1 MTRFTVDSD
10 AVASAAAAITGT
22 VARLQG
28 EVTALHGQ
36 LEGLQGVWTGSAAVA
51 FHGVVQQWR
60 TTQTSVEEVLAS
72 IDRALRMAGQQYVET
87 ELANAR
93 LFA

>member
-1 MTRFTVDSD
+1 MTRFTVDSE
-10 AVASAAAAITGT
+10 AVTAAAGAISGT

-28 EVTALHGQ
+28 EVSALHGQ
-36 LEGLQGVWTGSAAVA
+36 LEGLQGVWTGAAAVA

-72 IDRALRMAGQQYVET
+72 IDRALRLAGQQYVET

-93 LFA
+93 LFG

>member
-10 AVASAAAAITGT
+10 AVAAANAAIGGT

-36 LEGLQGVWTGSAAVA
+36 LEALQGVWTGSAAVA

-60 TTQTSVEEVLAS
+60 ATQQNVEEVLSS
-72 IDRALRMAGQQYVET
+72 IDRALRAAGQQYVET

-93 LFA
+93 LFS